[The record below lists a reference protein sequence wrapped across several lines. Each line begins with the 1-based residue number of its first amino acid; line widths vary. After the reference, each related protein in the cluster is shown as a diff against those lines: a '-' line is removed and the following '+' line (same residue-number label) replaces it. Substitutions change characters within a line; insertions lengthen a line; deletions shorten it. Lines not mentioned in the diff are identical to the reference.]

1 MLNCCVSAA
10 GDVLMNLSHEAS
22 FGSRYNRAGGLE
34 GGMLREIPTL
44 GANPVP
50 AAEVC
55 EEGER
60 AAPSPPRWKIRERGL
75 HGAEGCDRGRP
86 CGT

>member
-1 MLNCCVSAA
+1 MLRVSSW
-10 GDVLMNLSHEAS
+10 GRSHEPEPRGTGT
-22 FGSRYNRAGGLE
+22 GSRYNRAGGLE

-50 AAEVC
+50 AVEVC